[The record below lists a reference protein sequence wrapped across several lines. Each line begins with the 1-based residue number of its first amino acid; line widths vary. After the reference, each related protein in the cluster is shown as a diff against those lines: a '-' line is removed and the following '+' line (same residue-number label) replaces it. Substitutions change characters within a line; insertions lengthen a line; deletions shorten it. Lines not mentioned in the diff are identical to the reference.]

1 MMRLTGLAATEKFL
15 PEGAEYSSAAARR
28 GEAAHRGN
36 LLKYCEAKD
45 LFFVGLRRTA
55 KRFRFEDLF
64 PMGAVSGSAKNQIAM
79 SLRLERDE
87 LGNDF
92 ILPVS
97 EEVGVIHETK
107 VLLVGFH
114 FGKA

>member
-1 MMRLTGLAATEKFL
+1 
-15 PEGAEYSSAAARR
+15 
-28 GEAAHRGN
+28 
-36 LLKYCEAKD
+36 
-45 LFFVGLRRTA
+45 
-55 KRFRFEDLF
+55 
-64 PMGAVSGSAKNQIAM
+64 MGAVSGSAKNQIAM